1 MLTRRVFD
9 ENMAALAAARGE
21 KITSERIQI
30 YWRILNEDLNDA
42 QMEHATA
49 KLLRTSG
56 FFPAIA
62 EIRKAAGIRSV
73 LELYRKPFNGKCE
86 CEVSISFADSHR
98 RGWCNI
104 CWRKVLE
111 ANGATPEDERR
122 ELAQLHGKRD
132 DKPKALPRS
141 GDGRL
146 GITGSDFDV

>member
-62 EIRKAAGIRSV
+62 EIRAAAGIRDV
-73 LELYRKPFNGKCE
+73 LALYRKAPIGKCACGLE
-86 CEVSISFADSHR
+86 LSFPESHR
-98 RGWCNI
+98 RGYCGK
-104 CWRKVLE
+104 CWRGVLE
-111 ANGATPEDERR
+111 ANRFTPDDEETALIAMRP
-122 ELAQLHGKRD
+122 